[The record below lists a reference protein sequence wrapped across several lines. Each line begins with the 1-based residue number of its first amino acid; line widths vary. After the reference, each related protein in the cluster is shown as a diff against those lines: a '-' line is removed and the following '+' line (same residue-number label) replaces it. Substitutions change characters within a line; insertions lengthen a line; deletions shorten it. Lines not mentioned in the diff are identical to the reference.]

1 MKQENIYKITPIFIS
16 VFVFCFAIAF
26 YALGWTEP
34 TVAPPGGTVDVPLN
48 VGNIGQSKAGGLIL
62 NTGGAA
68 NGLIVQNG
76 KVGIGTTTPAYVLD
90 VRGTSSPLVG
100 LAGGALQVNA
110 VPPAGQTAPVD
121 AIKILGPNS
130 PMNSNSSQNLKW
142 SFSAAGSSL
151 IRSYRGGSWD
161 TYLQFLT
168 NSSSAGG
175 DNPQVRMTINGDGRV
190 GVNTTTPNVNYG
202 SYLDVNGALHWGT
215 ASLRGFLLVDGGSS
229 IELGGSGTPYIDI
242 SNDNSATGVNDYD
255 VRLILENDN
264 LLRIAGGDVCLDA
277 TYGSKCL
284 STAGGGAPTLL
295 ANNLS
300 YAVNT
305 VVPAGTCSLI
315 VIDTVLEGTRVGWE
329 DGYGELVLTFYL
341 NGSPLNN
348 DLLKKISNRTGD
360 HGHGWHYGDWTSRRI
375 YIANPVGGQTISAT
389 LVDTAGKYSDEDAT
403 YTVIC
408 Y

>member
-90 VRGTSSPLVG
+90 VRGTSSPLLG
-100 LAGGALQVNA
+100 LSGGALQVNA

-284 STAGGGAPTLL
+284 STAGSGAPTIRNFPTDIPSDPPI
-295 ANNLS
+295 AADFYGS
-300 YAVNT
+300 
-305 VVPAGTCSLI
+305 GTTI
-315 VIDTVLEGTRVGWE
+315 IDTTPIGGANWDACMISGSKSFDSTINNGPDNCVTYKNATGVWKVYSYSERDYEYCRVVCFKW
-329 DGYGELVLTFYL
+329 
-341 NGSPLNN
+341 
-348 DLLKKISNRTGD
+348 
-360 HGHGWHYGDWTSRRI
+360 
-375 YIANPVGGQTISAT
+375 
-389 LVDTAGKYSDEDAT
+389 
-403 YTVIC
+403 
-408 Y
+408 